1 MSITE
6 ETARERAKDCAVLC
20 CRAEEGT
27 MIQVSNLED
36 PAIFDDL
43 IDSGLLELEGA
54 LTIEQ
59 VLGARLTRTC
69 DALCPLT
76 PDLVEGIGEAEG
88 PDGTGIEGSAV
99 MANASYASLSV
110 PGGVLKIHIGE
121 GKDID
126 IELPVGL
133 ASGAAESEASVEA
146 KKAAGEMSGRRP
158 GKTKTVLIKEVT
170 EKDTAYQE
178 LIDLILQLDAKETQS
193 TFQIHAD
200 LCRTPVCVSIQ
211 ELMDLS
217 IEEPE
222 ITEVLADQ
230 EADLCGMILVET
242 PQSGTAKEHLMR
254 RVSIMTEMMDAER
267 TIVISKKEEDNKK

>member
-6 ETARERAKDCAVLC
+6 ETAREHAKDCAVLC

-27 MIQVSNLED
+27 VIQVSNLED

-54 LTIEQ
+54 MTIEQ
-59 VLGARLTRTC
+59 VLGAKLTKTC

-76 PDLVEGIGEAEG
+76 PDLLEGVNDSEEAAG
-88 PDGTGIEGSAV
+88 PADLSAV
-99 MANASYASLSV
+99 LGNASYASVSV

-133 ASGAAESEASVEA
+133 AAGAAEPENVTDGASQQIEE
-146 KKAAGEMSGRRP
+146 KTGRRP
-158 GKTKTVLIKEVT
+158 GKEKTVIIKEVT
-170 EKDTAYQE
+170 EQDEAYSR
-178 LIDLILQLDAKETQS
+178 LLDLIFQPDAEETQS
-193 TFQIHAD
+193 ASRIHAD

-217 IEEPE
+217 IEDPVIAEA
-222 ITEVLADQ
+222 LADQ
-230 EADLCGMILVET
+230 EADLCGMILVGS
-242 PQSGTAKEHLMR
+242 PQSGTVKEQLMR

-267 TIVISKKEEDNKK
+267 TIVISKKEEDRKE